1 MGLFGGNKNI
11 DIPLLNLASEGWKTY
26 AEEFKNLAPD
36 ANVGVLET
44 SGHAMFSDEEEQF
57 SHLLQEFIEAI
68 EY

>member
-26 AEEFKNLAPD
+26 AEEFKKLAPD

-44 SGHAMFSDEEEQF
+44 SEHAIFMKKSN
-57 SHLLQEFIEAI
+57 SIICSRNLLKQ
-68 EY
+68 